1 VRSSVLFRRV
11 RVNSYAQVE
20 RAVLFDHVEVGR
32 YAKLKNVIVDKNVRI
47 PPNTEIGF
55 DLEADR
61 ARGFIVTPSGVV
73 VVPKS
78 YRF

>member
-1 VRSSVLFRRV
+1 
-11 RVNSYAQVE
+11 
-20 RAVLFDHVEVGR
+20 
-32 YAKLKNVIVDKNVRI
+32 IVDKNVRI